1 MNNTPPFRADHV
13 GSLLRPPALRRA
25 RAELEGDL
33 QRTVHSSEYRSS
45 SKLGPLE
52 DAAIREAVALQER
65 VGLQS
70 ITDGDF
76 RRRSWYQDFVLAI
89 DNTAIRFEI
98 GPLSF
103 VDDQGNRATT
113 PQICI
118 EGKLR
123 RTQPIMLESYMFLR
137 EATKQTPKVT
147 MPAPTELHFFGGRHV
162 IDRSAYPDID
172 EFWSDLLAIYR
183 EEIADLANAGCTYFQ
198 LDNCSLALLCD
209 PRFQEAVKSAG
220 EDPRGMINRYINVLN
235 TIVDAKPDGC
245 IFAMHLCR
253 GNKTGQWM
261 GSGGYEYIA
270 DLVFER
276 VKVDAFF
283 LEYDTPRAGDFRPLR
298 HIPRGRKAVLG
309 LVSTKTPNLES
320 SDDLK
325 RRLGE
330 AEKYISIDQVCLS
343 PQCGFASSF
352 PGNPLTM
359 ADQEAKL
366 RRIVEVADAVWQ

>member
-1 MNNTPPFRADHV
+1 MHVAVRDREVFMNTTPPFRADHV
-13 GSLLRPPALRRA
+13 GSLLRPPALRQA

-123 RTQPIMLESYMFLR
+123 RTGPIMLEAYTFLR
-137 EATKQTPKVT
+137 ETTKQTPKVT
-147 MPAPTELHFFGGRHV
+147 MPAPTEIHFF
-162 IDRSAYPDID
+162 A
-172 EFWSDLLAIYR
+172 
-183 EEIADLANAGCTYFQ
+183 AG
-198 LDNCSLALLCD
+198 
-209 PRFQEAVKSAG
+209 
-220 EDPRGMINRYINVLN
+220 M
-235 TIVDAKPDGC
+235 
-245 IFAMHLCR
+245 
-253 GNKTGQWM
+253 
-261 GSGGYEYIA
+261 
-270 DLVFER
+270 
-276 VKVDAFF
+276 
-283 LEYDTPRAGDFRPLR
+283 
-298 HIPRGRKAVLG
+298 
-309 LVSTKTPNLES
+309 
-320 SDDLK
+320 
-325 RRLGE
+325 
-330 AEKYISIDQVCLS
+330 
-343 PQCGFASSF
+343 
-352 PGNPLTM
+352 
-359 ADQEAKL
+359 
-366 RRIVEVADAVWQ
+366 